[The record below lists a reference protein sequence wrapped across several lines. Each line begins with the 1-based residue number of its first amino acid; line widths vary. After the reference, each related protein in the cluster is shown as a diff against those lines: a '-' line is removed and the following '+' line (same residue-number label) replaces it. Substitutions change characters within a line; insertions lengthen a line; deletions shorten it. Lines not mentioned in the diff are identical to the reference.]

1 MAAPQFAL
9 VDVNNFYVSC
19 ERVFRPHLAAVPMVV
34 LSNNDGC
41 AVARSNEV
49 KALGVKMGTPWF
61 KMQDLARRH
70 GIEAYSSNYVLY
82 GDMSQRVVNILRDF
96 SPDIETY
103 SIDES
108 FLRIESVAHLH
119 GGAGILGEKIRTR
132 IRQWTGLP
140 VCVGIGP
147 TKTLAKL
154 ANHVAK
160 KRPEYQG
167 VCDLHALTRRDR
179 RQLMSEIEV
188 SEVWGVGRRLTIR
201 LSELGIRTVL
211 DLRNT
216 DPKYLRIHFGVVL
229 ERICE
234 ELRGISCLP
243 LEMVAPPRKQILSS
257 RSFGKPVESRA
268 ELGEAVSTYIARA
281 AEKLRAQGSVAGA
294 LQVFL
299 ETNRFKPDE
308 PQYHPSHLM
317 TLPEPTDDTLRLTRA
332 ALAGLRLIYRPGYR
346 YKKAGIMLMLL
357 SDRGSR
363 QYSLFECAEREAK
376 SERLMQV
383 LDQVNRHYGR
393 NTLRVAASGVNQQWA
408 MRAENRSPR
417 YTTQWDELPEV
428 R

>member
-1 MAAPQFAL
+1 MRAPQFAL

-19 ERVFRPHLAAVPMVV
+19 ERVFRPQLASVPMVV

-61 KMQDLARRH
+61 KMQDLARHH

-108 FLRIESVAHLH
+108 FLRIEGVAHLH
-119 GGAGILGEKIRTR
+119 GGAGALGEKIRVR

-167 VCDLHALTRRDR
+167 VCDLHALTRWER

-188 SEVWGVGRRLTIR
+188 SEVWGVGRRLTMR
-201 LSELGIRTVL
+201 LAELGIRTVL

-216 DPKYLRIHFGVVL
+216 DPKYLRSQFGVVL
-229 ERICE
+229 ERICA
-234 ELRGISCLP
+234 ELRGTSCLP
-243 LEMVAPPRKQILSS
+243 LEMVVPPKKQILSS
-257 RSFGKPVESRA
+257 RSFGKVVESRE
-268 ELGEAVSTYIARA
+268 ELSEAVSAYTGRA
-281 AEKLRAQGSVAGA
+281 AEKLRGQGSVAA
-294 LQVFL
+294 AVQVFL
-299 ETNRFKPDE
+299 ETNPFKPDE
-308 PQYHPSHLM
+308 PQYHPSYLV

-332 ALAGLRLIYRPGYR
+332 ALAGLRQIYRPGYR
-346 YKKAGIMLMLL
+346 YKKAGIMLTLL
-357 SDRGSR
+357 SDRGVR
-363 QYSLFECAEREAK
+363 QYSLFGCPEREAR

-393 NTLRVAASGVNQQWA
+393 NTLRVAASGLNQHWA

>member
-1 MAAPQFAL
+1 M
-9 VDVNNFYVSC
+9 C
-19 ERVFRPHLAAVPMVV
+19 
-34 LSNNDGC
+34 
-41 AVARSNEV
+41 
-49 KALGVKMGTPWF
+49 
-61 KMQDLARRH
+61 
-70 GIEAYSSNYVLY
+70 I
-82 GDMSQRVVNILRDF
+82 RD
-96 SPDIETY
+96 SY
-103 SIDES
+103 
-108 FLRIESVAHLH
+108 
-119 GGAGILGEKIRTR
+119 
-132 IRQWTGLP
+132 
-140 VCVGIGP
+140 IG
-147 TKTLAKL
+147 
-154 ANHVAK
+154 
-160 KRPEYQG
+160 
-167 VCDLHALTRRDR
+167 
-179 RQLMSEIEV
+179 
-188 SEVWGVGRRLTIR
+188 
-201 LSELGIRTVL
+201 
-211 DLRNT
+211 
-216 DPKYLRIHFGVVL
+216 
-229 ERICE
+229 
-234 ELRGISCLP
+234 
-243 LEMVAPPRKQILSS
+243 
-257 RSFGKPVESRA
+257 
-268 ELGEAVSTYIARA
+268 RA